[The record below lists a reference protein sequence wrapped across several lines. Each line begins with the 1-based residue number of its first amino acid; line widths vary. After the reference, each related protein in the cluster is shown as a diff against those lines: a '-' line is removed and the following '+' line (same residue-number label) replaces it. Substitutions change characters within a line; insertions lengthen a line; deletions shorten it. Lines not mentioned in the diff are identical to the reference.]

1 MGMKRIFVLVFIATS
16 FTCVHSQ
23 VKDID
28 GNTYKTLKIGNQI
41 WFAEDLKV
49 TRFNNGDII
58 PDLTNDWTSMQQ
70 VLLYCQ
76 KE

>member
-16 FTCVHSQ
+16 FTFVHSQ

-28 GNTYKTLKIGNQI
+28 GNTYKILKIGNQI